1 MSTKYGLTETYLQ
14 EQIKETSSQRYG
26 DTGTLCVLT
35 LKNGYTVTGTSG
47 CIDPTIFAEDI
58 GERIAFENAFNKLWE
73 ILGYGE
79 KQRWYEEVQLSWKE
93 RVELEFR
100 QLDDR
105 LSKLHALLFQA
116 DGVFNPRP
124 EFIAEEQWELMK
136 SQHTAM
142 KAYSDILL
150 ARLNNA

>member
-14 EQIKETSSQRYG
+14 GHIKETNYYRYG

-58 GERIAFENAFNKLWE
+58 GERIAFDNAFNKLWE

-93 RVELEFR
+93 RVELELS

-150 ARLNNA
+150 ARLNKA

>member
-1 MSTKYGLTETYLQ
+1 M
-14 EQIKETSSQRYG
+14 
-26 DTGTLCVLT
+26 
-35 LKNGYTVTGTSG
+35 
-47 CIDPTIFAEDI
+47 
-58 GERIAFENAFNKLWE
+58 
-73 ILGYGE
+73 
-79 KQRWYEEVQLSWKE
+79 QLSWKE

-105 LSKLHALLFQA
+105 LSKLHALLFQE

-150 ARLNNA
+150 ARLNIA

>member
-14 EQIKETSSQRYG
+14 EQIKKTSYQRYG

-58 GERIAFENAFNKLWE
+58 GERIAFDNAFNKLWE
-73 ILGYGE
+73 ILGYVE

-124 EFIAEEQWELMK
+124 EFIAEAQWELMK